1 MTLPRP
7 PEAASRPERMVVWFL
22 GTSSGQPTLQ
32 RGLSSVA
39 LERDGSLFL
48 FDCGEATQIQFRRA
62 GLRFGRL
69 DAIFITHMHGDHV
82 TGLPG
87 MLMSLQLTGRTRPLP
102 IVGPGPLEEF
112 VRTTSRLM
120 QTGYTFDLV
129 FTPVTEAGLVLE
141 ADDWQVTTAPLE
153 HRIPAVGYRFQER
166 NAPGLFDAAEAD
178 RLGVPRG
185 PACGRLLRGEAV
197 DLPDGSVVRPE
208 QIVGP
213 PRRGRSIAYCTDT
226 RPCTGAVALATQV
239 DLLIHEA
246 TFASDR
252 FDDAIKTGHSTAA
265 EAASIA
271 AQAQPRRLI
280 ITHFSPRYR
289 DPSILVNEARQ
300 AFGATDAALELIE
313 FPV

>member
-1 MTLPRP
+1 MSLTRLP
-7 PEAASRPERMVVWFL
+7 EGASRPERMVVRFL

-39 LERDGSLFL
+39 LERDGGLFL

-62 GLRFGRL
+62 GLRFGRIE
-69 DAIFITHMHGDHV
+69 AIFITHMHGDHV

-102 IVGPGPLEEF
+102 IVGPPSLEEF
-112 VRTTSRLM
+112 IRTTSRLM
-120 QTGYTFDLV
+120 QTGYAFELV
-129 FTPVTEAGLVLE
+129 FTPVTEAGLVLG

-166 NAPGLFDAAEAD
+166 DAPGLFDAAEAD
-178 RLGVPRG
+178 RLGIPRG
-185 PACGRLLRGEAV
+185 PACGRLLRGETV
-197 DLPDGSVVRPE
+197 DLPDGSAVRPE
-208 QIVGP
+208 QVVGP
-213 PRRGRSIAYCTDT
+213 PRRGRIVAYCTDT
-226 RPCTGAVALATQV
+226 RPCAGAVALATQA

-252 FDDAIKTGHSTAA
+252 LDDAVETGHSTAA

-271 AQAQPRRLI
+271 ARAQSRHLI

-289 DPSILVNEARQ
+289 DPSVLVDEARQ
-300 AFGATDAALELIE
+300 TFAATDAAVELIE
-313 FPV
+313 VPV